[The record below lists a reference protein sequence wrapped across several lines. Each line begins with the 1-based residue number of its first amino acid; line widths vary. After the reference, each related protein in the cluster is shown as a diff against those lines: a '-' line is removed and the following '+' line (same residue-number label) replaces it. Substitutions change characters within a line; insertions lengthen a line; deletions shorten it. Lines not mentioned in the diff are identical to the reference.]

1 MCGWIFGLINSKLL
15 SLTSFRRKRGEQWC
29 VSGVKEDQLCRDG
42 GRRGLCTV
50 AGHVIPHTNTHQH
63 TLTHLTQCWELNV
76 DEWSLLDLIYNY
88 TTHALLHV
96 TQNYKKY
103 ICRELRAQGCFI
115 SFSFFF
121 FEDRYAILHDF
132 VAPHMIPLHTSN
144 QTPCENYGSSLYL
157 YCICLGNIIC
167 DIKYDVKYQETV

>member
-1 MCGWIFGLINSKLL
+1 MCGWIFGPINSKLL

-121 FEDRYAILHDF
+121 LKIDMPSCMTLLHLTWSHCIPPIRHP
-132 VAPHMIPLHTSN
+132 VKIMAPL
-144 QTPCENYGSSLYL
+144 
-157 YCICLGNIIC
+157 CICI
-167 DIKYDVKYQETV
+167 VSA